1 MFPSH
6 HTPLAISI
14 ETTGS
19 GKITRNPYLR
29 KIGRHSKIRT
39 PDHEFIFNL
48 NGEIKF
54 IRGLNTNWPHPSEQ
68 LKRTDGNDWVHYTVG
83 DDSTENGIIS
93 WMGDYYL
100 PCLPYPSNAVWDIN
114 YRENPVIMMAFAS
127 WSQLFANLY
136 DGVHQNTLHPNAM
149 DLARKILENDDQTL
163 FNRSRQLKEITGEE
177 ISVLPPDTRHVD
189 YELIP
194 LTIADGC
201 LYHCK
206 FCCVKS
212 SQKFAP
218 RTRKQILEQIQH
230 LKTFYGRNLENY
242 NALFLGNH
250 DAMAAGQDLICDTA
264 STAFEAFGFDHGQTE
279 VQGYFKKQSGCF
291 EKHPGCL
298 EKHPGSLK
306 EAPRMFMFASADSLL
321 NAKDSMFDHLDR
333 LRFKTYIN
341 VGLESL
347 DPATLKEIGKP
358 LTPSKVAHA
367 FEKICAINNDFP
379 NIEVTCNFLI
389 GTDLGKDHYDSL
401 VSLLSNAPKTR
412 NCKGTVYLSPVQNSP
427 KKKELLPRI
436 REINKQSNL
445 PVFVYLIQR
454 F

>member
-6 HTPLAISI
+6 HTPLAISV
-14 ETTGS
+14 ETSGS
-19 GKITRNPYLR
+19 GKITKNPYLR

-39 PDHEFIFNL
+39 PDHEFVFNL

-114 YRENPVIMMAFAS
+114 YRENPNIMMAFAS

-149 DLARKILENDDQTL
+149 DLARMILENDDQTL
-163 FNRSRQLKEITGEE
+163 FNRSQDLKKITGEE

-212 SQKFAP
+212 SQKFTP
-218 RTRKQILEQIQH
+218 RTREQILEQIQH

-250 DAMAAGQDLICDTA
+250 DAMAAGKDLICDTA
-264 STAFEAFGFDHGQTE
+264 STAFEAFGFDHGQ
-279 VQGYFKKQSGCF
+279 S
-291 EKHPGCL
+291 
-298 EKHPGSLK
+298 
-306 EAPRMFMFASADSLL
+306 EAPRMFMFASADSFLD
-321 NAKDSMFDHLDR
+321 AKDSLFDHLDR

-358 LTPSKVAHA
+358 LTRSKVAHA
-367 FEKICAINNDFP
+367 FEKICTINNDFP
-379 NIEVTCNFLI
+379 NIEVTSNFLI
-389 GTDLGKDHYDSL
+389 GTDLGTDHYASL
-401 VSLLSNAPKTR
+401 VSLLSNAPKPR
-412 NCKGTVYLSPVQNSP
+412 NGKGTVYLSPVQNSP

-436 REINKQSNL
+436 REIKKQSNL